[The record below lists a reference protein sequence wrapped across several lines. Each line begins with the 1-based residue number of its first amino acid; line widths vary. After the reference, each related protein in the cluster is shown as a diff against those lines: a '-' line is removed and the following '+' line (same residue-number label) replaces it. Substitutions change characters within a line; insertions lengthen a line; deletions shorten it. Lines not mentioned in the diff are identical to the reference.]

1 MGYRVVR
8 LTELMAYEFGQV
20 EGDIG
25 RLDERALGSAL
36 PQGMSYSSF
45 MDKLKS
51 GELALLTDSP
61 SKPVMLRDGMSKSW
75 SLSAEGQE
83 ALSPEAKSAYLSR
96 TRMSGGAAGSATPT
110 QSSAGYAPNIE
121 ETYVPEPVK
130 PDTSDAPPKLQ
141 YEYCFEVACSDETFR
156 KSVGYAF
163 ELAKTQQESLIGRWQ
178 TEATEHGT
186 KYTAHTAFDEPKKLV
201 AKVAS
206 NALGMSVP
214 DNVQVK
220 PIGSGVVREAFIPVV
235 PSVQL
240 GERLGLPTEGYYY
253 HFYNGRLVQE
263 YKLLGN
269 GKWAFYATRSTHEQL
284 NDEQGYNIYQ
294 SSILVYWKLEGK
306 DVENQHLIYLEQ
318 PITREELD
326 NLNDDWLAQHGIKL
340 DINELLAAPKQPV
353 AERQTL
359 QPAETEKAESKPETH
374 TVGTDSNTNQR
385 ESWAAIA
392 EQYGLSAKQ
401 LLDLNPQYN
410 ADPMLL
416 SVGHSLRVSQPNET
430 QAEKNKVYAKP
441 PAKPEIINPPLD
453 TYYEFSDSYLA
464 DTHVKAI
471 NHERL
476 IEKDIPIVNL
486 KEVTPRKVFAKSC
499 QLPQGCIDVGTQEE
513 SIQNFGP
520 WSFFFGQA
528 QASPM
533 VIPVIEATQ
542 AQMAMGTSA
551 AMVGQAET
559 SPSDSSATE
568 LQKLAGTLKDK
579 LVDSYRWKVE
589 GIGALFAM
597 QQSLLGDGT
606 QYSDK
611 ELRQLS
617 TVQSRLRV
625 HITEPDEGEYY
636 PHVKAYHVDDTRIPV
651 KYVAEGDNNQ
661 LSVQLEDEG
670 PIIYWTPADSG
681 DPSWKS
687 TPSQDDGFELDDML
701 VTPIHSDETA
711 TTITPMPEEKDWR
724 DAILV
729 FPESSGIAPLYVV
742 YKESP
747 RDKPGTVTGQGKDVP
762 WKDGYWLGQAANEDQ
777 GQYIPTK
784 IADALRGKE
793 FNRFADLQTAIWKE
807 VAKNPE
813 LFEQFDKRNK
823 VQIQKGNA
831 PICLPDYQK
840 GGRIRYEIHH
850 ITQIQHGGE
859 VYHIDNLRINT
870 AKNHIRIHSNEK

>member
-1 MGYRVVR
+1 MDLIVGYRVVR

-163 ELAKTQQESLIGRWQ
+163 ELAKTQQEALIGSWQ

-206 NALGMSVP
+206 NALGISVP

-294 SSILVYWKLEGK
+294 SAILVYWKLEGK
-306 DVENQHLIYLEQ
+306 EVENQHLIYLEQ

-326 NLNDDWLAQHGIKL
+326 NLDDDWLAQHGIKL
-340 DINELLAAPKQPV
+340 DINELLAAPKLPV
-353 AERQTL
+353 AERQTT

-374 TVGTDSNTNQR
+374 TVGTDSKTNQR
-385 ESWAAIA
+385 ESWGAIA

-401 LLDLNPQYN
+401 LLDLNPKYN
-410 ADPMLL
+410 ADPMSLK
-416 SVGHSLRVSQPNET
+416 VGDRLTVQE
-430 QAEKNKVYAKP
+430 
-441 PAKPEIINPPLD
+441 PLD
-453 TYYEFSDSYLA
+453 LDSTKTVRRDLPPVEPKTYNQAANTHYAYNGNFQGTSVKPISSETVLDNGLVVANLAQISPQDVDDVYLVFA
-464 DTHVKAI
+464 DKKMSVEDFAQETYLSKDKAI
-471 NHERL
+471 IDHVFKSNPHLKRSFSQI
-476 IEKDIPIVNL
+476 IEGMPLV
-486 KEVTPRKVFAKSC
+486 VS
-499 QLPQGCIDVGTQEE
+499 
-513 SIQNFGP
+513 P
-520 WSFFFGQA
+520 W
-528 QASPM
+528 
-533 VIPVIEATQ
+533 
-542 AQMAMGTSA
+542 
-551 AMVGQAET
+551 
-559 SPSDSSATE
+559 
-568 LQKLAGTLKDK
+568 
-579 LVDSYRWKVE
+579 VE
-589 GIGALFAM
+589 
-597 QQSLLGDGT
+597 
-606 QYSDK
+606 K
-611 ELRQLS
+611 
-617 TVQSRLRV
+617 
-625 HITEPDEGEYY
+625 HPDEEFAI
-636 PHVKAYHVDDTRIPV
+636 KQANDLMTEFL
-651 KYVAEGDNNQ
+651 KLSSEEKKWFAE
-661 LSVQLEDEG
+661 
-670 PIIYWTPADSG
+670 
-681 DPSWKS
+681 
-687 TPSQDDGFELDDML
+687 
-701 VTPIHSDETA
+701 HHETA
-711 TTITPMPEEKDWR
+711 TNALLVAATSGLDVYQGESASTELSDFNLNHIVAGTGAVVAGAQVQGDKLGNRMKSFAEYSRYIAEKTKGLSGQALYSNPDYKAWR
-724 DAILV
+724 REARDFQKEMKSILSEV
-729 FPESSGIAPLYVV
+729 GKPGYIKNVQAKRINDYLNVGKRQLYRAKNFSKALSGIEMTSLYKQAMSFSRFLGVANGLV
-742 YKESP
+742 IGAGLYGNAVDVAKTCNTSGWFENACNRSLVKNAVSGSVNIGGGIGIGLALGLIP
-747 RDKPGTVTGQGKDVP
+747 VTGGVSI
-762 WKDGYWLGQAANEDQ
+762 LL
-777 GQYIPTK
+777 
-784 IADALRGKE
+784 IAGGA
-793 FNRFADLQTAIWKE
+793 FIWGMYGTD
-807 VAKNPE
+807 
-813 LFEQFDKRNK
+813 F
-823 VQIQKGNA
+823 
-831 PICLPDYQK
+831 
-840 GGRIRYEIHH
+840 
-850 ITQIQHGGE
+850 
-859 VYHIDNLRINT
+859 
-870 AKNHIRIHSNEK
+870 SNEAGTYVEELLFD